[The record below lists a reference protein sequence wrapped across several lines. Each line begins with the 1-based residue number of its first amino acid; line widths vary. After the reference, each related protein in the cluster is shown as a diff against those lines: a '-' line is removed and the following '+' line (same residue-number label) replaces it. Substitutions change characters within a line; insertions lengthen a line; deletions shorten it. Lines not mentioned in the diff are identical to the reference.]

1 MAKKDKFHFKS
12 LLLLADAPTRD
23 GRIYTRELCEKIVE
37 RLNTRPSIVI
47 QELNLVERK
56 LKDIR
61 PDIVWKKKV
70 MASIKSA
77 QMIGNQLIFEAE
89 CRLSRDGK
97 KLSGM
102 VKSLGLDELE
112 FVPVGYGIPDD
123 KGIIGVDYQLIYIAV
138 EPIEK

>member
-1 MAKKDKFHFKS
+1 MAKKEKFHFKS
-12 LLLLADAPTRD
+12 LLLLADTPTQD
-23 GRIYTRELCEKIVE
+23 GRVYTRELCDKIVA
-37 RLNTRPSIVI
+37 RLNERPYIVI

-56 LKDIR
+56 LKDVR
-61 PDIVWKKKV
+61 PDVVWKQKV

-102 VKSLGLDELE
+102 VQSLGLEELE

-123 KGIIGVDYQLIYIAV
+123 KGVIGVDYELIYIAV
-138 EPIEK
+138 EPIAK